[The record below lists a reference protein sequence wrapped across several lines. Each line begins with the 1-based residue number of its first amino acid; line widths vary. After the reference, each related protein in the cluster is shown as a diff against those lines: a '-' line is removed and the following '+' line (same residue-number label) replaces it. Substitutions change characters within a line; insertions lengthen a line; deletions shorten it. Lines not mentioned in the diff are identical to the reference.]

1 MIMLNQKEGM
11 IKRRILTIRGS
22 LQQGEVVESTYINI
36 VIMSKAYMIKNIL
49 KQHIAKIVDLRKKF
63 RYNKYHEIIYY

>member
-1 MIMLNQKEGM
+1 MIMLNQKGGM
-11 IKRRILTIRGS
+11 LKRRILTTRGS

-49 KQHIAKIVDLRKKF
+49 KQHMI
-63 RYNKYHEIIYY
+63 